1 MVTIE
6 QIELIAHRII
16 SDDEWVNDSHSHVE
30 YKGICDG
37 IDRLIKELKTIKQ

>member
-16 SDDEWVNDSHSHVE
+16 SDDGWVNDSHSHAE

-37 IDRLIKELKTIKQ
+37 IDRLINELKAIKQ

>member
-6 QIELIAHRII
+6 QIELIAHRIT
-16 SDDEWVNDSHSHVE
+16 SDDEWVNDSHSFIEH
-30 YKGICDG
+30 KGICDG